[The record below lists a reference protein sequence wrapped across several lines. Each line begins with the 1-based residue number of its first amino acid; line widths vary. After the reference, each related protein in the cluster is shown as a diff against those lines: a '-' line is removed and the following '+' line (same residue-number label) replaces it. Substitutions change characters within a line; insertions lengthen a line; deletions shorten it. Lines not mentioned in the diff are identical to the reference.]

1 MPKDFAMQ
9 TKKIFIIEDDNMTI
23 EILKY
28 IFSKEGYQISISK
41 DGLDAIERIP
51 EEVPDLVLTDI
62 MLPMKSGLEII
73 QFIKDN
79 FTNLPVIVL
88 SSLGEE
94 EATVLDAFK
103 LGADDFIA
111 KPFSPSELLLRVKR
125 FLK

>member
-1 MPKDFAMQ
+1 MH

-23 EILKY
+23 EILKF
-28 IFSKEGYQISISK
+28 IFSKEGYLLSISK

-51 EEVPDLVLTDI
+51 EEIPDLVLTDI

-79 FTNLPVIVL
+79 YANMPVIAL

-103 LGADDFIA
+103 LGVDDFIA
-111 KPFSPSELLLRVKR
+111 KPFSPNELLLRVKR
-125 FLK
+125 CLK

>member
-1 MPKDFAMQ
+1 MH

-23 EILKY
+23 EILKF
-28 IFSKEGYQISISK
+28 IFSREGYQISISK

-51 EEVPDLVLTDI
+51 EEAPDLVMTDI

-73 QFIKDN
+73 QFIKN
-79 FTNLPVIVL
+79 NYENLPVIAL

-103 LGADDFIA
+103 LGADDFVS
-111 KPFSPSELLLRVKR
+111 KPFSPNELLLRVKR
-125 FLK
+125 CLK

>member
-1 MPKDFAMQ
+1 MD
-9 TKKIFIIEDDNMTI
+9 KKRIFIIEDNDMTI
-23 EILKY
+23 QILKF
-28 IFSKEGYQISISK
+28 IFSKEGYELSISK
-41 DGLDAIERIP
+41 DGLDAIEKIP
-51 EEVPDLVLTDI
+51 EEVPDLVITDI

-79 FTNLPVIVL
+79 FKNVPIIAL

-103 LGADDFIA
+103 LGVDDFVT
-111 KPFSPSELLLRVKR
+111 KPFNPNELLFRVKR

>member
-1 MPKDFAMQ
+1 MSKR
-9 TKKIFIIEDDNMTI
+9 IFIIEDDNMTI
-23 EILKY
+23 QILKFL
-28 IFSKEGYQISISK
+28 FSKEGYEIFISK

-51 EEVPDLVLTDI
+51 QEAPDLVITDI

-73 QFIKDN
+73 QFIKN
-79 FTNLPVIVL
+79 SYPNTPVLAL

-94 EATVLDAFK
+94 EATVLNAFK

-111 KPFSPSELLLRVKR
+111 KPFSPNELLLRVKR

>member
-1 MPKDFAMQ
+1 MQKDFPMV

-23 EILKY
+23 QILKF
-28 IFSKEGYQISISK
+28 IFSKEGYELSISK
-41 DGLDAIERIP
+41 DGLDAIERFP
-51 EEVPDLVLTDI
+51 KEVPDLVLTDI

-73 QFIKDN
+73 KFIKDN
-79 FTNLPVIVL
+79 YPNTPVLAL

-103 LGADDFIA
+103 LGVDDFIT
-111 KPFSPSELLLRVKR
+111 KPFSPNELLLRVKR